1 MSNQTSYEKMMS
13 EKLPEQIVYKGKTI
27 TIADIN
33 AEDSLM
39 DIYPVLLS
47 FCNVN
52 KNFNE
57 CELKIWHLILLT
69 MFNSFLNG
77 GMIDNEEIILSL
89 KDMASKFSIEYF
101 INTIMNN
108 AISANYNCEI
118 NNNVPQQEYDIAKER
133 YFNNIINSTLKAVFM
148 GVSVYENDTKYNLEN
163 IHVLQGLFNKI
174 EIYTLAYKILQKRY
188 GKAVKNII
196 ESLQVKKSQ

>member
-1 MSNQTSYEKMMS
+1 MSNQTSYDKLMN

-69 MFNSFLNG
+69 MFNSFLSG
-77 GMIDNEEIILSL
+77 GFIDNEEIIESL

-108 AISANYNCEI
+108 AIIGNYSCDI
-118 NNNVPQQEYDIAKER
+118 NNNVSQQEYDIAKER
-133 YFNNIINSTLKAVFM
+133 YFNNIMNSTLKALFI
-148 GVSVYENDTKYNLEN
+148 GVTVYEGEAKYSLEN

-174 EIYTLAYKILQKRY
+174 EIYTLAYQILQKRY
-188 GKAVKNII
+188 GNAIKKII
-196 ESLQVKKSQ
+196 GSLQVKK

>member
-1 MSNQTSYEKMMS
+1 MSNKTSYDKLMN
-13 EKLPEQIVYKGKTI
+13 EKLPEQIIYKGKTI

-69 MFNSFLNG
+69 MFNAFLSG
-77 GMIDNEEIILSL
+77 GFIDNEEIIESL

-108 AISANYNCEI
+108 AIISNYNCDV
-118 NNNVPQQEYDIAKER
+118 NNNLSQQEYDIAKER
-133 YFNNIINSTLKAVFM
+133 YFNNIVNSTLKAVFS
-148 GVSVYENDTKYNLEN
+148 GVTVYEDDAKYSLEN

-174 EIYTLAYKILQKRY
+174 EIYTLAYQILQKRY
-188 GKAVKNII
+188 GSAVKKII
-196 ESLQVKKSQ
+196 GSLQVKK

>member
-1 MSNQTSYEKMMS
+1 MSNQTSYDKLMN
-13 EKLPEQIVYKGKTI
+13 EKLPEQIIYKGKTI

-69 MFNSFLNG
+69 MFNSFLSG
-77 GMIDNEEIILSL
+77 GFIDNEEIIDSL

-108 AISANYNCEI
+108 AIIGNYNCDI
-118 NNNVPQQEYDIAKER
+118 NNNVSQQEYDIAKER
-133 YFNNIINSTLKAVFM
+133 YFNNIMNSTLKAIFT
-148 GVSVYENDTKYNLEN
+148 GVIVYEGDAKYSLEN

-174 EIYTLAYKILQKRY
+174 EIYTLAYQILQKRY
-188 GKAVKNII
+188 GSAVKKII
-196 ESLQVKKSQ
+196 GSLQVKK